1 MKLNVWES
9 TAAGAIVLFGAVMA
23 YVGSSYG
30 IGTLSHMGS
39 GYFPTVLGIVTA
51 LLGIL
56 TFLDVMNSESPRPDV
71 SARAVIFIF
80 GGFFAWAMLVER
92 VGLLPSSIVLII
104 LCSLA
109 RPPIRPV
116 PMVVTALLVSLGAA
130 VIFLYGFHLPLHVIR
145 W

>member
-9 TAAGAIVLFGAVMA
+9 SAAGAIILFGAVMA

-30 IGTLSHMGS
+30 IGTLSQMGP
-39 GYFPTVLGIVTA
+39 GYFPTVLGIVTV

-56 TFLDVMNSESPRPDV
+56 TFLEVRNSESPRPDASPRV
-71 SARAVIFIF
+71 AIFIF
-80 GGFFAWAMLVER
+80 GGLFVWAMLVER
-92 VGLLPSSIVLII
+92 IGLLPSSIMLII

-116 PMVVTALLVSLGAA
+116 PTVATAVLVSLGAA
-130 VIFLYGFHLPLHVIR
+130 VIFLYGFNLPLRMLR

>member
-9 TAAGAIVLFGAVMA
+9 SAAGAIILFGAVMA

-30 IGTLSHMGS
+30 IGPMSQVGP
-39 GYFPTVLGIVTA
+39 GYFPTVLGIA
-51 LLGIL
+51 ADALGIL
-56 TFLDVMNSESPRPDV
+56 TLPEARNSESPRPDA
-71 SARAVIFIF
+71 ARRVALFIF
-80 GGFFAWAMLVER
+80 GGLFRRPMLVAR
-92 VGLLPSSIVLII
+92 VGTAPSSIMLII

-116 PMVVTALLVSLGAA
+116 PMVATAVLVSLGAA
-130 VIFLYGFHLPLHVIR
+130 VIFLYGFNLPLRMLR

>member
-30 IGTLSHMGS
+30 IGTLSQMGP
-39 GYFPTVLGIVTA
+39 GYFPTVLGIVTV

-56 TFLDVMNSESPRPDV
+56 TFLEVRNSESPRPDASPRV
-71 SARAVIFIF
+71 AIFIF
-80 GGFFAWAMLVER
+80 GGLFVWAMLVER
-92 VGLLPSSIVLII
+92 IGLLPSSIMLII

-116 PMVVTALLVSLGAA
+116 PMVATAVLVSLGAA
-130 VIFLYGFHLPLHVIR
+130 VIFLYGFNLPLRMLR

>member
-9 TAAGAIVLFGAVMA
+9 SAAGAIILFGAVMA

-30 IGTLSHMGS
+30 IGTLSQMGP
-39 GYFPTVLGIVTA
+39 GYFPTVLGIVTV

-56 TFLDVMNSESPRPDV
+56 TFLEVRNSESPRPDASPRV
-71 SARAVIFIF
+71 AIFIF
-80 GGFFAWAMLVER
+80 GGLFVWAMLVER
-92 VGLLPSSIVLII
+92 IGLLPSSIMLII

-116 PMVVTALLVSLGAA
+116 PMVATAVLVSLGAA
-130 VIFLYGFHLPLHVIR
+130 VIFLYGFNLPLRMLR